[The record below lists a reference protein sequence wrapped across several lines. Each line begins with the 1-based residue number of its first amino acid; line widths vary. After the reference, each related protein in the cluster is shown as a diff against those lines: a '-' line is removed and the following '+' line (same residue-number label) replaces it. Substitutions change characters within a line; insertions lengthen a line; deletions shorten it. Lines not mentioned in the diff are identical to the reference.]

1 MQVVFKRLQIEGS
14 KTFVHE
20 GKGIVHPSVFSVQ
33 HWHDLSDIIIIVI
46 CSTILHLWWYL
57 NYLFIIKI
65 KAYLSSNPFKR
76 GVLNTILCDKVCQWL
91 AAGRWFSPVSSTNK
105 TDCHNITEIVLK
117 VALNTI
123 NLNLIFNFSWFWL
136 SCFRLFILV
145 TSKDFELFA
154 CQIFWLS
161 IPDEGYSRNVS
172 STLNEMPTF
181 LFLKHI
187 FVLYFPVFAS
197 M

>member
-1 MQVVFKRLQIEGS
+1 MKRGRRLS
-14 KTFVHE
+14 
-20 GKGIVHPSVFSVQ
+20 
-33 HWHDLSDIIIIVI
+33 HDSWI
-46 CSTILHLWWYL
+46 Y
-57 NYLFIIKI
+57 NYQCNQ
-65 KAYLSSNPFKR
+65 YLSPLTLWARISLR
-76 GVLNTILCDKVCQWL
+76 RCVLDTTVCDKVCQWL

-145 TSKDFELFA
+145 TPKDWIICLSNLLT
-154 CQIFWLS
+154 LS

-172 STLNEMPTF
+172 YTLNEMPTF
-181 LFLKHI
+181 LFLKHT
-187 FVLYFPVFAS
+187 FVLYFPSFLQVCKIDQPEFQHDIFNIYKHVIF
-197 M
+197 